1 LRTSKRL
8 LFAYD
13 QIARA
18 SQCCKASDWM
28 QSLLLVLLLQLAFAA
43 AWIRPLSQSSSHATR
58 LVRSAHAAA
67 AASAWSTEAPLKL
80 DGQPLVVD
88 FASKLGNGSYGSV
101 HQGLWASKQPVVVK
115 IATDDE
121 KHHGKRYLEI
131 EEYMNRK
138 LMKASALVPSTSG
151 SYFAPYVGHVTGP
164 GGAKMLVWRKTGDG
178 TTLRQVL

>member
-1 LRTSKRL
+1 VIFKSCAVR
-8 LFAYD
+8 
-13 QIARA
+13 RA
-18 SQCCKASDWM
+18 SLKCCKASDWM
-28 QSLLLVLLLQLAFAA
+28 QSLLLVLLLQLVFAA
-43 AWIRPLSQSSSHATR
+43 AWIRPVSQPSSHVTSLLQR
-58 LVRSAHAAA
+58 RAHAAA

-121 KHHGKRYLEI
+121 KHHGKKYLEI

-151 SYFAPYVGHVTGP
+151 SYFAPYVGHVTSP

>member
-1 LRTSKRL
+1 
-8 LFAYD
+8 
-13 QIARA
+13 
-18 SQCCKASDWM
+18 M